1 METPAAVGEPEVREL
16 PIVSGHLALNFAN
29 TIDNPGGPT
38 RHDHIGTYPELL
50 QWSLRLG
57 VLSSAQ
63 VDRLRTAIGK
73 QDAAAAVLRAH
84 DLRRTLVATFT
95 AIATGESTID
105 RNWTDLQ
112 PFVIEAVANAELVP
126 VGGTHEWNWP
136 DNARPHAMLWPIAHA
151 AADLVTAPELDRL
164 KRCAGCPWLFLDQS
178 KNASRRWCAMNDCGT
193 NAKMR
198 RYVARRAASRTS
210 TR

>member
-1 METPAAVGEPEVREL
+1 METPAVASEPQVREL
-16 PIVSGHLALNFAN
+16 PVVTGHLALNFAN
-29 TIDNPGGPT
+29 TIDDPDGPA

-63 VDRLRTAIGK
+63 AHHLRTATPS

-84 DLRRTLVATFT
+84 ALRDTLVATFT
-95 AIATGESTID
+95 AIATGESTVD
-105 RNWTDLQ
+105 RHWTDLQ
-112 PFVIEAVANAELVP
+112 PFVIDAVAHAELVP
-126 VGGTHEWNWP
+126 VDGTHEWNWP
-136 DNARPHAMLWPIAHA
+136 DNDRPHAMLWPIAHA
-151 AADLVTAPELDRL
+151 AADLLTAAELGRL

-198 RYVARRAASRTS
+198 RYVARRAAKRA
-210 TR
+210 R